1 MYETIYFSIY
11 MSIKEYIPGYLQGI
25 SRVLISYPFDY
36 IRIFLQVNTK
46 NTIMNVIK
54 TRDLYKGVSIPLFIV
69 PIDRAITFKLYET
82 LKIQEF
88 NKLECAVY
96 PSLLSSF
103 YMTPINIINYN
114 YIYYNKNIY
123 LTLKNSLANNIY
135 RGNLVELTRN
145 ISSSSL
151 FLLNYNY
158 LSSISTN
165 HFVNGML
172 SSSIMWAIVYPLDTI
187 KTKKFIENKTYLD
200 IFKTTRLVD
209 YYRGIGIVFLKTI
222 PSAGIGMVVYET
234 TRQFFKI

>member
-1 MYETIYFSIY
+1 
-11 MSIKEYIPGYLQGI
+11 MSINEYIPGYLQGI

-82 LKIQEF
+82 LKRQEF

-123 LTLKNSLANNIY
+123 LTLTNSLANNIY
-135 RGNLVELTRN
+135 RGNIVELTRN

-158 LSSISTN
+158 LSSISNN

-200 IFKTTRLVD
+200 IFKTTRLID

-234 TRQFFKI
+234 TRQFFKV